1 MINIIKISKAFNS
14 QSLIASVAAVLLI
27 NAFYAADSFGATMYI
42 YNTTGNSSQA
52 KGQVTIDISA
62 DRPLNKS
69 EIEQAILEKGDS
81 TSSPQNLSLSI
92 AKDTG
97 IPTN

>member
-1 MINIIKISKAFNS
+1 MH
-14 QSLIASVAAVLLI
+14 
-27 NAFYAADSFGATMYI
+27 I

-52 KGQVTIDISA
+52 KGQITIDISA

-69 EIEQAILEKGDS
+69 KIEQAILEKGNS
-81 TSSPQNLSLSI
+81 TLSPQNLSLSL